1 MRKREHNF
9 MLRVIQDNIFLEENL
24 ICVNEP
30 YWRIIQDN

>member
-9 MLRVIQDNIFLEENL
+9 MLRVIQDLIFLEFDN